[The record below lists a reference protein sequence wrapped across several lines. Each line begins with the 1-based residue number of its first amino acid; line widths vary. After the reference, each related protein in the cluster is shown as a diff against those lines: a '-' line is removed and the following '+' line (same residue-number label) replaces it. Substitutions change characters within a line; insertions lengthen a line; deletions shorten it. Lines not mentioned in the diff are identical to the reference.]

1 MNPQINLS
9 MSLIINKMIASRK
22 SMFSVQMYPV
32 IGVEELDIWSEL
44 LVYVVSMYILSVVI
58 SAIACIT

>member
-22 SMFSVQMYPV
+22 SMFSFQMYPV

-44 LVYVVSMYILSVVI
+44 LVDVVSMYILSVVI